1 MQQSCNTNVT
11 NNWVQE
17 SFDVSASLAAYKGK
31 QVTLLFRGA
40 NAPGQP
46 QTSDFFVDAV
56 VVTVQ

>member
-17 SFDVSASLAAYKGK
+17 SFDVSNNLVAYKGK
-31 QVTLLFRGA
+31 PITLLFHGV